1 MHTEHLFARW
11 MEPNSSSWANPA
23 VKTVPFALSGCV
35 PNPCSAAQN
44 AFAAVKHLAP
54 HPPTANACTLIL
66 ARTFDFTPVFPEIP
80 LTGTIYTGTELSLS
94 APLT

>member
-44 AFAAVKHLAP
+44 AFAMLKKDADKRITIIIAHGELP
-54 HPPTANACTLIL
+54 EGLINV
-66 ARTFDFTPVFPEIP
+66 DIN
-80 LTGTIYTGTELSLS
+80 G
-94 APLT
+94 